1 MIKWN
6 FKNKFKV

>member
-6 FKNKFKV
+6 FS